1 MVIREYFRTRGYQVL
16 FSSSGREI
24 PDNFICTSYPGL
36 RRSKRLHPAYQRMIQ
51 IFGFQ
56 RLEKFN
62 RYAEA
67 AKLRRK
73 GNGNRGGGDPDLF
86 VYKRDGKR
94 TRFFVEVK
102 HKDELQINQ
111 IVVFPLIEKI
121 LRCPVKLVRIYPQ
134 SMVQNRART

>member
-1 MVIREYFRTRGYQVL
+1 M
-16 FSSSGREI
+16 
-24 PDNFICTSYPGL
+24 
-36 RRSKRLHPAYQRMIQ
+36 
-51 IFGFQ
+51 
-56 RLEKFN
+56 
-62 RYAEA
+62 
-67 AKLRRK
+67 RRK
-73 GNGNRGGGDPDLF
+73 GSGNRGGGDPDLF
-86 VYKRDGKR
+86 VYKGDGKR